1 VGDPQMEKKCLELI
15 HKLKLDA
22 DILTDTELREVTK
35 IKFLQ
40 ETWTIKV
47 DGGEHGDGLDAG
59 VPLE

>member
-1 VGDPQMEKKCLELI
+1 MEKKCLELI